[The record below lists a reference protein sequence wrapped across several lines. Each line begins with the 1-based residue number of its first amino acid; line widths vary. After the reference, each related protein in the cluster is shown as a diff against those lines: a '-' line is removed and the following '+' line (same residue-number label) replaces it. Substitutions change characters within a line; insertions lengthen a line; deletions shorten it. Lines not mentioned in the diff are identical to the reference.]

1 MVPLLDMYPLHDEV
15 SVMSND
21 VTKYNST
28 SVDYEQLENYISP
41 LEAFFGV
48 TSRDGSREEAARVF
62 DETFQ
67 RCISDEGLNNVVTP
81 RSFSSHKAMP
91 KDHPVHSREWVEK
104 YGFGI
109 STTFFS
115 TELAGEELGYDPDF
129 ATDDS
134 EALGGSA
141 LELRSDSDD
150 SAQTVKVCCEK
161 AVLAARRSAPLM
173 VYASEHSDVYDR
185 LAQTVSSHSRLV
197 AFDDAVSAA
206 VAEHGQRYVRDER
219 WAMFG
224 VPSVELH
231 DTAVARADGVERAK
245 LTESE
250 RSVLAD
256 LQCRER
262 ELATLVFD
270 CGGGFLARQQ
280 LVNEIRTAVET
291 DFIETH
297 KESLEEFKA
306 AQP

>member
-1 MVPLLDMYPLHDEV
+1 MC
-15 SVMSND
+15 ND
-21 VTKYNST
+21 VGKYNSM
-28 SVDYEQLENYISP
+28 SVDYEQLRNYISP

-48 TSRDGSREEAARVF
+48 TSSEGAREEAARVF

-67 RCISDEGLNNVVTP
+67 RCVSDEGLSNVVTP

-115 TELAGEELGYDPDF
+115 TELAGEELGYDPDL
-129 ATDDS
+129 ATAGR
-134 EALGGSA
+134 EAVYGSS
-141 LELRSDSDD
+141 LEAGSDSDD
-150 SAQTVKVCCEK
+150 SAQAVKVCCEK
-161 AVLAARRSAPLM
+161 AVIAARCSSPLM
-173 VYASEHSDVYDR
+173 AYASEHSDVYDR

-206 VAEHGQRYVRDER
+206 VAEHGQRYVRVAR

-231 DTAVARADGVERAK
+231 DTAVARADGANGVK
-245 LTESE
+245 LTDSE

-256 LQCRER
+256 LQRRER

-280 LVNEIRTAVET
+280 LVNEIRTAAET